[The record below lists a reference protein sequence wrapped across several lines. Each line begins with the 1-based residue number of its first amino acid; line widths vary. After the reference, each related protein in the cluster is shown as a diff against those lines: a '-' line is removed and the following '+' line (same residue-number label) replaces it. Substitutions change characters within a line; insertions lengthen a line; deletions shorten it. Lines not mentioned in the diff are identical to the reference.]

1 MVDIFQLL
9 KAIVRWKC
17 VGKLLDSS
25 PMYLEVLKLLR
36 QYFGGIICPP
46 GWGKVNWVGEKQYC
60 CCRNPVAVLRFS
72 GSVTAQLRR
81 GQHLLT
87 YYYCWP
93 HCVPQESVTRGL
105 RWLLQHSSKFF
116 SKAVARVFFRSMLH
130 DFCLLK
136 HSLMISGPNYRRL
149 NTMQYFKLLDF

>member
-36 QYFGGIICPP
+36 QHFGGIICPP
-46 GWGKVNWVGEKQYC
+46 GWGKVSWVGEKQYC
-60 CCRNPVAVLRFS
+60 YCRNPVAVLLFS

-81 GQHLLT
+81 RQHLLT
-87 YYYCWP
+87 YYRWC
-93 HCVPQESVTRGL
+93 EDLSSVTPMNHK
-105 RWLLQHSSKFF
+105 LQSADQSKFSF
-116 SKAVARVFFRSMLH
+116 VISSVEIWISIVPAVRRTWMEILGH
-130 DFCLLK
+130 WELNLL
-136 HSLMISGPNYRRL
+136 
-149 NTMQYFKLLDF
+149 LLST